1 MSDLTGS
8 EPGNTYKQLL
18 QIGSGNAGLSAS
30 FQTVQDGSGTDSVL
44 QLSTTEA
51 KINAATITINGFAVG
66 PSASGTLLIS
76 GDALG
81 IPSSGNISNCT
92 GYTASNLSG
101 LGTNVATALAVNASS
116 AGAFYRIG
124 NVDGIGTPTSGVL
137 TSCTGLP
144 LSTGVTGNLPV
155 ANLNSGTS
163 ASSSTYW
170 RGDGTWADPLG
181 SGFAWT
187 TFTAGTTGFSSVST
201 NTARYMLLGK
211 LCFIQIFITGTSNA
225 TGFTITGLPFTA
237 EFPSP
242 GNVNYISISKA
253 TNNSAH
259 VTDVYGSISTTGT
272 TIVLYLTNNPSGWT
286 ASAGKSVFI
295 NTFYSIA

>member
-8 EPGNTYKQLL
+8 KPGNTYKQLL
-18 QIGSGNAGLSAS
+18 QLGSSNVGLSAS
-30 FQTVQDGSGTDSVL
+30 FQTVQDGSGANSVL
-44 QLSTTEA
+44 QLSTSGVKVDAT
-51 KINAATITINGFAVG
+51 TITINGFAVG

-81 IPSSGNISNCT
+81 TPSSGNISNCT

-116 AGAFYRIG
+116 SGAFYRIG
-124 NVDGIGTPTSGVL
+124 TVDGIGTPTSGVL

-155 ANLNSGTS
+155 GNLNNGTS

-181 SGFAWT
+181 SGFGWT
-187 TFTAGTTGFSSVST
+187 TFTAGSSGFSSIAT
-201 NTARYMLLGK
+201 NIARYMVLGK
-211 LCFIQIFITGTSNA
+211 LCFIQIFMSGTSNA
-225 TGFTITGLPFTA
+225 TTFSISGLPFA
-237 EFPSP
+237 GQFPSP
-242 GNVNYISISKA
+242 SSINYISVAKS

-259 VTDVYGSISTTGT
+259 VTDVYGTITSTGLG
-272 TIVLYLTNNPSGWT
+272 IDLYLNNSSSGWT
-286 ASAGKSVFI
+286 ASGTKAIAI